1 MAKITLPSIAS
12 GYNPAT
18 INSNFQLIASA
29 LNDRVLYRVNVGT
42 EPNQMIN
49 MLDMNNFRII
59 NLPEPLTDTEPF
71 RKKDGTIFSGQMDAK
86 VAQAQ
91 AYAVQAGGYA
101 TQAANSASQ
110 AASEANRATQQ
121 ANRVINEG
129 IVLQLSLLIQG
140 TVQVNNAKAYADSSL
155 ISAQNAQ
162 VKAQESALSA
172 VQSGQYA
179 TDSANSAAE
188 AQSIADS
195 LAGGTIGFDAVA
207 YDFGSVT
214 DASTYFNRD
223 FGTIV

>member
-71 RKKDGTIFSGQMDAK
+71 RKKDGTVFSGQMDAK
-86 VAQAQ
+86 VALAQ
-91 AYAVQAGGYA
+91 GYA
-101 TQAANSASQ
+101 TQAGISAATAATSAANASASASQ
-110 AASEANRATQQ
+110 
-121 ANRVINEG
+121 VINEG
-129 IVLQLSLLIQG
+129 TQLKNELIAQG
-140 TVQVNNAKAYADSSL
+140 ATIAQQAFQAANASQSF
-155 ISAQNAQ
+155 
-162 VKAQESALSA
+162 AQESAQSALESKGYRDTSKEYSDDSVAAA
-172 VQSGQYA
+172 VQ
-179 TDSANSAAE
+179 AE
-188 AQSIADS
+188 AIAND
-195 LAGGTIGFDAVA
+195 LAGGTVGFDAIA
-207 YDFGSVT
+207 YDFGMVADPT
-214 DASTYFNRD
+214 TYFNRD

>member
-71 RKKDGTIFSGQMDAK
+71 RKKDGTVFSGQMDAK
-86 VAQAQ
+86 VALAQ
-91 AYAVQAGGYA
+91 GYA
-101 TQAANSASQ
+101 TQAGISAATAATSAANASASASQ
-110 AASEANRATQQ
+110 
-121 ANRVINEG
+121 VINEG
-129 IVLQLSLLIQG
+129 TQLKNELIAQG
-140 TVQVNNAKAYADSSL
+140 ATIAQQAFQAANASQSF
-155 ISAQNAQ
+155 
-162 VKAQESALSA
+162 AQESAQSALESKGYRDTSKEYSDDSVAAA
-172 VQSGQYA
+172 VQAQA
-179 TDSANSAAE
+179 IAN
-188 AQSIADS
+188 D
-195 LAGGTIGFDAVA
+195 LAGGTVGFDAIA
-207 YDFGSVT
+207 YDFGMVADPT
-214 DASTYFNRD
+214 TYFNRD